1 MYFSNSRKIYQK
13 YLTNIKEWQSLE
25 NQMVATFVTGV
36 WTINCFNAC
45 SIKEPVSNSNS
56 NWLHVVKKH
65 TIRNQDNRKYD
76 KANSPQDMSENQKW
90 EINQDTLI
98 FQMLFKLTLPLFL
111 QKSLHFLPS
120 SCPEFYLSTFPKFKI
135 FLFFCYLVV
144 MLSQFI
150 FVNTTIHLVLSM

>member
-1 MYFSNSRKIYQK
+1 MSQGYGQSIALTPVRSKNQSPTAIAIDYMLSKNIQLGTKITENMTKLTLHKTCQK
-13 YLTNIKEWQSLE
+13 
-25 NQMVATFVTGV
+25 
-36 WTINCFNAC
+36 
-45 SIKEPVSNSNS
+45 
-56 NWLHVVKKH
+56 
-65 TIRNQDNRKYD
+65 IRNERSTKI
-76 KANSPQDMSENQKW
+76 P
-90 EINQDTLI
+90 LI